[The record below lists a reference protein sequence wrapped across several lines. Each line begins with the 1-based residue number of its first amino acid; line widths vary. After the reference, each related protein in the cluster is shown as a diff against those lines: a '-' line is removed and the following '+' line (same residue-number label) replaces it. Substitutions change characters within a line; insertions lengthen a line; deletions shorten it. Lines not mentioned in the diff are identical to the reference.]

1 MATKL
6 AVRASEAAELLSCDA
21 STIRRYAQAGD
32 LERIGSGRG
41 TLYTMRS
48 KEADRR
54 IGAAIAVMM
63 AERLL
68 PTSFAAIATTRLTR
82 REEWPAQRL
91 DDAARVTEKP

>member
-48 KEADRR
+48 IESFLNGERGKTYYPPQKERR
-54 IGAAIAVMM
+54 AC
-63 AERLL
+63 
-68 PTSFAAIATTRLTR
+68 LTR
-82 REEWPAQRL
+82 PSFTTCAVSWLRSS
-91 DDAARVTEKP
+91 KI

>member
-6 AVRASEAAELLSCDA
+6 AVRASEATELLSCDA

-48 KEADRR
+48 
-54 IGAAIAVMM
+54 MNH
-63 AERLL
+63 
-68 PTSFAAIATTRLTR
+68 S
-82 REEWPAQRL
+82 
-91 DDAARVTEKP
+91 